1 MNYIAQ
7 YIDEIRSGRIVT
19 SEKVKKLY
27 FNIIEP
33 VILDKH
39 PKYRFDEKRGEK
51 IIKFMERFCWQS
63 KGKWRGKPLK
73 LLLFQKAKWQ
83 AIFGIIHRET
93 GLRRFQEIFD
103 VRARKNCKTT
113 EHAPVGLYLTR
124 EEDGAEVYACAAT
137 YKQAKRVWG
146 EAKSMV
152 AQNPALSGN
161 KSPRK
166 GKIGHGPYMWKVF
179 PESDIYISERDSH
192 FIALASNVDA
202 LDGLNSSAA
211 IIDEVHTL
219 TREIYDLIK
228 QSMSAR
234 SQPLL
239 SMISTGGFVREG
251 LYDDM
256 YDYSTKVLDGIIE
269 DDTFFPLIY
278 ELDNEEE
285 IYDEDCWIKSNPA
298 IDVIK
303 DRAKLRALV
312 ERMSVDLNLANTVKT
327 KDFNL
332 RGVENKAWLNFEI
345 FNNEQVYSEEDL
357 KKLDGTIVLG
367 GFDLSRCGDI
377 TAFTTLL
384 FDKENRKVIAKTMYW
399 MTHNFR
405 DDQVKKN
412 SRVPWDAWIE
422 RKLIRL
428 SGDTQIN
435 YHDIVNYV
443 MDEIKEHGYIYQH
456 INYDSYSAEYL
467 VQDFEAQ
474 GFAKKHCLISTRQ
487 GFLTLS
493 VPMQTVE
500 SHLKEKILV
509 YQNNPVTKWM
519 FSNVELVQDRNGNY
533 MPKKAGDQLGRKIDG
548 VATIINGYV
557 SLCQNIEQY
566 LS

>member
-251 LYDDM
+251 AMLEIENSGLTPAIIFNVFPKTLLLS
-256 YDYSTKVLDGIIE
+256 STKSNESKYNVSISNGLVAFAVSITCSYVILYV
-269 DDTFFPLIY
+269 DT
-278 ELDNEEE
+278 
-285 IYDEDCWIKSNPA
+285 
-298 IDVIK
+298 
-303 DRAKLRALV
+303 
-312 ERMSVDLNLANTVKT
+312 
-327 KDFNL
+327 
-332 RGVENKAWLNFEI
+332 
-345 FNNEQVYSEEDL
+345 
-357 KKLDGTIVLG
+357 
-367 GFDLSRCGDI
+367 
-377 TAFTTLL
+377 
-384 FDKENRKVIAKTMYW
+384 
-399 MTHNFR
+399 
-405 DDQVKKN
+405 
-412 SRVPWDAWIE
+412 
-422 RKLIRL
+422 
-428 SGDTQIN
+428 
-435 YHDIVNYV
+435 
-443 MDEIKEHGYIYQH
+443 
-456 INYDSYSAEYL
+456 
-467 VQDFEAQ
+467 
-474 GFAKKHCLISTRQ
+474 GFAPALI
-487 GFLTLS
+487 
-493 VPMQTVE
+493 
-500 SHLKEKILV
+500 
-509 YQNNPVTKWM
+509 
-519 FSNVELVQDRNGNY
+519 
-533 MPKKAGDQLGRKIDG
+533 
-548 VATIINGYV
+548 
-557 SLCQNIEQY
+557 
-566 LS
+566 